1 MALQFQPYANP
12 FAKQQM
18 EQEQYNQ
25 LNQTLGGLSNQFAQ
39 GAQANSQEK
48 YRQAELARQLELM
61 DMERKKF
68 GWQEAEQNRLNTV
81 TPMEDPVDIF
91 KSSYSLTQKN
101 PNAKQQSNPFQN
113 PQMGMQQPAM
123 GMPQNRTSLFQGG
136 QGQPQVASDL
146 VAMHK
151 QQFPQYANISGGQ
164 MGGGSQPPGMPPPGF
179 SPRTYE
185 ESLRNQKLA
194 SDIELQ
200 KAEAIK
206 KSNPSIGIT
215 SELPKPTFGWKY
227 NPDGT
232 ISEIKG
238 GPGEMAKTD
247 KVRDDEA
254 RLRSQF
260 LSQAKDFTDSS
271 TSYQRIIDSAKNPT
285 AAGDLSLIYN
295 YMKMLDPGST
305 VREGEFATAQNAGS
319 LPQSIIGQYN
329 KIVSGERF
337 DPTLR
342 KDFVDRA
349 SQLYM
354 GQKKRHDER
363 IKEFQRVAIESR
375 LNPSN
380 VIVNVSTPEGGFGG
394 QSEQSQLMWNGR
406 PIKDTP
412 ANRAWLQKQQG
423 VKQ

>member
-18 EQEQYNQ
+18 EQEQYDR
-25 LNQTLGGLSNQFAQ
+25 LNQTLGGLSNQFIQ
-39 GAQANSQEK
+39 GSQQQEQEK
-48 YRQAELARQLELM
+48 YRQQEMARQLELM

-81 TPMEDPVDIF
+81 TPTEDPLDIF

-101 PNAKQQSNPFQN
+101 PNGKQPQNPFQN
-113 PQMGMQQPAM
+113 PQMSMQQPSF

-136 QGQPQVASDL
+136 AGQPQVASDL

-151 QQFPQYANISGGQ
+151 QQYPQYAQ
-164 MGGGSQPPGMPPPGF
+164 AQQPGMPPPGF

-185 ESLRNQKLA
+185 EKLKNEKLLA
-194 SDIELQ
+194 DIE
-200 KAEAIK
+200 KEK
-206 KSNPSIGIT
+206 FSVESKSNPSLGN
-215 SELPKPTFGWKY
+215 SPSGYRWKS
-227 NPDGT
+227 DGSGT
-232 ISEIKG
+232 LEAIPG
-238 GPGEMAKTD
+238 GPGELSFLDKT
-247 KVRDDEA
+247 RDDEA

-260 LSQAKDFTDSS
+260 LSQAKDFTDSA

-319 LPQSIIGQYN
+319 LPQSLVGQYN

-337 DPTLR
+337 DPSLR
-342 KDFVDRA
+342 NDFVNRA
-349 SQLYM
+349 SQLYR
-354 GQKKRHDER
+354 GQKERHDKRVEEFKR
-363 IKEFQRVAIESR
+363 IATESK
-375 LNPSN
+375 LNPGN
-380 VIVNVSTPEGGFGG
+380 IIVDVGTPTGGFGN
-394 QSEQSQLMWNGR
+394 SQLTWKGR
-406 PIKDTP
+406 TIKDTP
-412 ANRAWLQKQQG
+412 ANREWLKKQQG
-423 VKQ
+423 GQQ